1 MRARSAGTRGLRAAL
16 LCAIAAFSGCA
27 SCENAPDGAL
37 ERCEDTVVIP
47 SAVRTDILFV
57 IDDSGSMSEEQANLR
72 ANLSSFVQALASA
85 PIANEFQVGVTTTA
99 ISDFNGS
106 TTYASGPSSGVP
118 FPNGALVAIDQGG
131 GTPTAGDFVYAN
143 GAFGGTRILAAGSPT
158 LVQDF
163 QANVLVG
170 TAGTGKEQAFLAA
183 RRALDASV
191 AGGVNVGF
199 LRPGARLAIVF
210 VSDEDDCSD
219 SANLIPAV
227 GGNDRCHDLDVKQT
241 GLDGIDDFVS
251 YLSGPIAGEERDV
264 LLAAIVPVDPATL
277 APSCG
282 QTQCTNRGCASAFDK
297 GDRFVDLVGA
307 LGPVRTRLASIC
319 DASFA
324 DALADIAGLLVSQT
338 VPLQGTPADWRML
351 VAGIERAGATIP
363 CTIAHEGT
371 PEAAP
376 GQADAVY
383 SPPREGTPA
392 SVTFQRNCRVQ
403 QGDRIALDVICAG

>member
-85 PIANEFQVGVTTTA
+85 PIANEFQVGVTTT
-99 ISDFNGS
+99 SVLDFDGS
-106 TTYASGPSSGVP
+106 AEYPTPGVSAGVP
-118 FPNGALVAIDQGG
+118 YPAGALVAIDQTGG
-131 GTPTAGDFVYAN
+131 ITPGDFVYQN
-143 GAFGGTRILAAGSPT
+143 GFGGTRILAAGSPS

-163 QANVLVG
+163 EANVQVG
-170 TAGTGKEQAFLAA
+170 IVGTGKEQPFLAA
-183 RRALDASV
+183 RLAIEKSAEGDV
-191 AGGVNVGF
+191 NAGF
-199 LRPGARLAIVF
+199 IRPGARLAIVF

-219 SANLIPAV
+219 SSRSITSNA
-227 GGNDRCHDLDVKQT
+227 RCHELDVKQNN
-241 GLDGIDDFVS
+241 LDSIDEFAAF
-251 YLSGPIAGEERDV
+251 LRGPILGATREV
-264 LLAAIVPVDPATL
+264 LVAAIVPVDPDTL
-277 APSCG
+277 EPS
-282 QTQCTNRGCASAFDK
+282 QCTNPPLGQAFDK